1 MSFSTRTFKT
11 NKIYILA
18 QILIFTGLAA
28 SQSLPLF
35 WGMKMPSIY
44 WIKQVIL
51 MLMWASAF
59 YLTLKLCMPRLLF
72 KARPILFFLSM
83 ILLIFGFVTLN
94 HHVDGWLDYRGIM
107 NAHFHV
113 DPKDDKPE
121 KDLIGH
127 FWIVI
132 LTLLV
137 IGSAT
142 IIGIGKKLRDE
153 ALVREDLEREKL
165 ESELSFLKA
174 QVNPHFFF
182 NVLNSIYAL
191 TGENTQAQEAVYN
204 LSRLMRHVLYG
215 TKQQLVLLSKEVNF
229 MEDYLK
235 LMKLRLTENVLVTF
249 EKPDDLQEAEAMPM
263 LFLPFIENAFKH
275 GVSSLHPSYIHIKL
289 EQHEHILEFDIKN
302 SMFPDQPTDKEES
315 NGIGLV
321 NSQRRLDLIYPQKY
335 SLSAKSDENQ
345 SEFSVHLKLDLS

>member
-1 MSFSTRTFKT
+1 
-11 NKIYILA
+11 
-18 QILIFTGLAA
+18 
-28 SQSLPLF
+28 
-35 WGMKMPSIY
+35 
-44 WIKQVIL
+44 
-51 MLMWASAF
+51 
-59 YLTLKLCMPRLLF
+59 
-72 KARPILFFLSM
+72 
-83 ILLIFGFVTLN
+83 
-94 HHVDGWLDYRGIM
+94 
-107 NAHFHV
+107 
-113 DPKDDKPE
+113 
-121 KDLIGH
+121 
-127 FWIVI
+127 

-191 TGENTQAQEAVYN
+191 TDENTQAQEAVYN

-215 TKQQLVLLSKEVNF
+215 TKQQTVLLSKEITF
-229 MEDYLK
+229 MQDYLQ
-235 LMKLRLTENVLVTF
+235 LMELRLTSNVTVTF
-249 EKPDDLQEAEAMPM
+249 EKPENIQEAEVMPM

-275 GVSSLHPSYIHIKL
+275 GVSSIHESYVHISL
-289 EQHEHILEFDIKN
+289 SHTENALEFNIRN

-321 NSQRRLDLIYPQKY
+321 NSKRRLDLIYPKKHELSVLADEQKR
-335 SLSAKSDENQ
+335 
-345 SEFSVHLKLDLS
+345 EFTVNLKLDLS